1 MYVIFSYQLSCLLLL
16 VVFQG
21 HIEQWIE
28 FASLEV
34 DSNILTWFRP
44 RMGRAAYLPPVSNI
58 CGHFS
63 LLIFLIPF

>member
-1 MYVIFSYQLSCLLLL
+1 MLIVL
-16 VVFQG
+16 QG
-21 HIEQWIE
+21 HIEQWMD
-28 FASLEV
+28 FATLEI

-63 LLIFLIPF
+63 LCSFLSCFLLDYLAISL